1 MLISQEICLIL
12 FFKMKVLKI
21 FAVFAN
27 LNSNSFALL
36 KKKKKTQTF
45 IQEHSEKI
53 PNPVLSKNETLC
65 NMEPTTIPVKLIT
78 FQIQIAQ
85 VSDCRPH
92 TSLPERNI
100 SESFFWLKH

>member
-36 KKKKKTQTF
+36 KKKKKHKLLYRSILKRFQTLF
-45 IQEHSEKI
+45 CPK
-53 PNPVLSKNETLC
+53 
-65 NMEPTTIPVKLIT
+65 M
-78 FQIQIAQ
+78 
-85 VSDCRPH
+85 RPCVIW
-92 TSLPERNI
+92 SRQQFLLN
-100 SESFFWLKH
+100 

>member
-36 KKKKKTQTF
+36 KNKQTNHKLLYRSILKRF
-45 IQEHSEKI
+45 Q
-53 PNPVLSKNETLC
+53 TLFC
-65 NMEPTTIPVKLIT
+65 PKM
-78 FQIQIAQ
+78 
-85 VSDCRPH
+85 RPCVIW
-92 TSLPERNI
+92 SRQQFLLN
-100 SESFFWLKH
+100 